1 MGNSGS
7 DSPTNQSI
15 NSVAMRFI
23 LDELSGEIIDL
34 WASSA
39 ESEEEQDDTTNKT
52 KKDDDT
58 VQG

>member
-1 MGNSGS
+1 M
-7 DSPTNQSI
+7 T
-15 NSVAMRFI
+15 RFI
-23 LDELSGEIIDL
+23 LDESTGEIIDL

-52 KKDDDT
+52 KKDDDNT

>member
-1 MGNSGS
+1 
-7 DSPTNQSI
+7 
-15 NSVAMRFI
+15 MRFI
-23 LDELSGEIIDL
+23 IDESTGEIIDL

-39 ESEEEQDDTTNKT
+39 ECEEEDDTTVKT